1 MKYDIPINIS
11 VDATNEFRA
20 ENQVIEFLTT
30 AFKEYTNDYR
40 LLDFELFEFV
50 ASKPC
55 NTGCGDNN
63 IHEGQC
69 SCCQ

>member
-20 ENQVIEFLTT
+20 ETQVIEFLTA
-30 AFKEYTNDYR
+30 AFKEYNNDYR
-40 LLDFELFEFV
+40 LIDFELFEFV
-50 ASKPC
+50 VSKSC

-63 IHEGQC
+63 IHEGKH
-69 SCCQ
+69 SCC